1 MQFVFGLVWFDL
13 TELILRS
20 LYLGQPVL
28 LEPTMSLLLNV
39 RIAARHN
46 TSGSGSIRHF
56 LQIQIFFLPS
66 QISFDFKLLGLL
78 WMRRG
83 ALV

>member
-1 MQFVFGLVWFDL
+1 
-13 TELILRS
+13 
-20 LYLGQPVL
+20 
-28 LEPTMSLLLNV
+28 MSLLLNV